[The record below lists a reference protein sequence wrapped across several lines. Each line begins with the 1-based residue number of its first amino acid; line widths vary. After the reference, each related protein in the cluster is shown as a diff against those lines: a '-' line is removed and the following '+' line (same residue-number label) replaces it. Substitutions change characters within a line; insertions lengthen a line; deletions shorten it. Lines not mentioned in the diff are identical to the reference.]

1 MGGMRRITF
10 ELVGLCT
17 LLVTADCLVAATCE
31 TPVAAA
37 EYDIVVAG
45 GTLEGV
51 RHAVRE
57 ATAGRKVFLVAPRP
71 YLGEDRAATLILDR
85 LPTDDVNDPLVR
97 EIFNPAYRATGAY
110 NNLKSKGWRA
120 VQKFE
125 PYEKVETA
133 PVPAGELDTVTT
145 PLLVKRACDRALIA
159 AGVRY
164 LTGAQVIGV
173 EPMADGML
181 KVLISMRGKDQTVTA
196 RAFADHRLPASVAKG
211 KGRFSFRYVVGPNV
225 HVEKIDFEY
234 DVPYAGVRGWM
245 AVQNHARALVPIS
258 SNLLDVAE
266 MVTVE
271 NVKWKMENG
280 KCQTSEGNPST
291 LNSQLST
298 LNFDIVVAGGG
309 TGGGPAAMGAAR
321 SGAKTL
327 VVEFQHVL
335 GGVSTEGRIGGYG
348 GYYDGNVTGFTTELD
363 RGAKAIGKGGAYFF
377 AESEFLRRGVVEAGG
392 EVWLGAMVSG
402 AEVKDGRLVAVKVT
416 MPDGSRVSVPCKA
429 AVDATGNCDLAA
441 AAGCA
446 TEYVDPQ
453 ELSLQGVGMAGQPLG
468 VDCCNSDIGFVD
480 ETDAEDLCAFALR
493 SRLSL
498 PDRIWNQS
506 SLVDS
511 RERRRILGRFRITP
525 IDLLLGRTYPD
536 TVSIAESRFDTHGQT
551 VHPVFFMRGTGKKTS
566 GKIRGNVP
574 FRALLPRDVE
584 GILVTGLGVSAH
596 RDSMPVLRMKADI
609 RNMGYAAGLAA
620 AMAVKADVPPS
631 ALDVK
636 QLQRKLIEVGNL
648 PPSVLEAKDSFPLSD
663 ETLAAAAKRLP
674 NGYDGIAEI
683 LSDPERAMP
692 FLKRETSFEA
702 MYMRA
707 MLGER
712 EAAPT
717 LVKRLENAKWDE
729 GWNFKGMSQ
738 YERSVSKLDAI
749 VIALGTAR
757 NPCALPAL
765 DALARQLT
773 GESEYSHF
781 RALARAYGAIGGKGA
796 AASLVH
802 MLKIPGVSGHAI
814 RGAVPPPIPGYS
826 DLAMNAERSDVL
838 RELCVAAALYR
849 LGDPDGSAKRSLDAY
864 LNDPRRVYANFARQV
879 IATHDPLAGKCGKMI
894 Q

>member
-1 MGGMRRITF
+1 MEIDHLDMHR
-10 ELVGLCT
+10 LASLCA
-17 LLVTADCLVAATCE
+17 VVALAVFG
-31 TPVAAA
+31 VAVAPCRAA
-37 EYDIVVAG
+37 ETYDLVIAG
-45 GTLEGV
+45 GTLD
-51 RHAVRE
+51 AVRLAVKE
-57 ATAGRKVFLVAPRP
+57 SKAGQKVFLVAPRP

-85 LPTDDVNDPLVR
+85 LPTDDVNDPLIR
-97 EIFNPAYRATGAY
+97 EIFNPAYRAAGAY

-133 PVPAGELDTVTT
+133 PVPVGELDTVTT
-145 PLLVKRACDRALIA
+145 PLIVKRACDRALLA
-159 AGVRY
+159 AGVKY

-173 EPMADGML
+173 EPMADGA
-181 KVLISMRGKDQTVTA
+181 KKILISMRDKDQTVTA

-211 KGRFSFRYVVGPNV
+211 KGRFSFRYVANAGGKVR
-225 HVEKIDFEY
+225 VEKIDFEY

-245 AVQNHARALVPIS
+245 AVQNHARTLVPIS
-258 SNLLDVAE
+258 RDLLDVAE

-271 NVKWKMENG
+271 GDGAAHSTLNP
-280 KCQTSEGNPST
+280 QPST
-291 LNSQLST
+291 LD
-298 LNFDIVVAGGG
+298 FDVVVAGCG
-309 TGGGPAAMGAAR
+309 TGGGPAALAAAR

-327 VVEFQHVL
+327 AVEFQHVL

-363 RGAKAIGKGGAYFF
+363 LGAKAIGHGCAYFF
-377 AESEFLRRGVVEAGG
+377 AESEFLRRGIVEAGG

-416 MPDGSRVSVPCKA
+416 LPDGSRVSVPCKA

-446 TEYVDPQ
+446 TEYIDPQ
-453 ELSLQGVGMAGQPLG
+453 ELSVQGVGMAGQPLG
-468 VDCCNSDIGFVD
+468 VNCCNSDIGFVD

-551 VHPVFFMRGTGKKTS
+551 VHPVFFMRGTGKRTS

-574 FRALLPRDVE
+574 FRALLPREVD
-584 GILVTGLGVSAH
+584 GIIVTGLGISAH

-609 RNMGYAAGLAA
+609 RNMGYAAGIAA
-620 AMAVKADVPPS
+620 ATAAKSGVAPHEIDIKA
-631 ALDVK
+631 
-636 QLQRKLIEVGNL
+636 LQRRLVEIGNL
-648 PPSVLEAKDSFPLSD
+648 PAAVLDMKDSMPLTD
-663 ETLAAAAKRLP
+663 EALAAAAKRLP

-683 LSDPERAMP
+683 LSDPARAMP

-702 MYMRA
+702 MYVRA
-707 MLGER
+707 MLGDPD
-712 EAAPT
+712 AAPA
-717 LVKRLENAKWDE
+717 LVKHLEGAKWDE

-738 YERSVSKLDAI
+738 YDRSVSEMDAV
-749 VIALGTAR
+749 VIALGLTR
-757 NPCALPAL
+757 SEKALPVL
-765 DALARQLT
+765 DSLARQLT

-781 RALARAYGAIGGKGA
+781 RAIARACDSVGGRTA
-796 AASLVH
+796 AAILAGLLSLPNVA
-802 MLKIPGVSGHAI
+802 GHAV
-814 RGAVPPPIPGYS
+814 ASATPPPIPGYS
-826 DLAMNAERSDVL
+826 DIAMNAERSDVL
-838 RELCVAAALYR
+838 RELSVAAALYR
-849 LGDPDGSAKRSLDAY
+849 LGDPDGSAKRSLTAY
-864 LNDPRRVYANFARQV
+864 LNDPRRIYANFAQRV
-879 IATHDPLAGKCGKMI
+879 LHLGRNGEIVPARTVPDSRP
-894 Q
+894 

>member
-1 MGGMRRITF
+1 MGLCAAFAAADCQAVTMGG
-10 ELVGLCT
+10 
-17 LLVTADCLVAATCE
+17 
-31 TPVAAA
+31 TPVVPV
-37 EYDIVVAG
+37 EYDLVIAG

-57 ATAGRKVFLVAPRP
+57 ASAGRKVFLVAPRP

-85 LPTDDVNDPLVR
+85 LPTDDVNDPLIR
-97 EIFNPAYRATGAY
+97 EIFNPTYHAAGAY
-110 NNLKSKGWRA
+110 NILKSKGWRA

-125 PYEKVETA
+125 PYENVETT
-133 PVPAGELDTVTT
+133 PIPAGELDKVTT

-159 AGVRY
+159 AGVKY

-173 EPMADGML
+173 EPIADGRR
-181 KVLISMRGKDQTVTA
+181 KILISMRDKDQTVTA
-196 RAFADHRLPASVAKG
+196 CAFADHRLPASVAKG
-211 KGRFSFRYVVGPNV
+211 KGRFAFRYVVGPNV

-245 AVQNHARALVPIS
+245 AVQNYARTLVPIS
-258 SNLLDVAE
+258 RDLLDVAE

-271 NVKWKMENG
+271 NVKCKMENV
-280 KCQTSEGNPST
+280 KCKTSEGNLPT
-291 LNSQLST
+291 ANNQPST
-298 LNFDIVVAGGG
+298 LNFDVVVAGGG
-309 TGGGPAAMGAAR
+309 TGGGPAALGAAR

-335 GGVSTEGRIGGYG
+335 GGVATEGRIGGYG

-363 RGAKAIGKGGAYFF
+363 RGAKAIGKGGIYFF

-392 EVWLGAMVSG
+392 EVWLGAMVTG
-402 AEVKDGRLVAVKVT
+402 AEVKDGRLTAVKVT
-416 MPDGSRVSVPCKA
+416 LPDGSRVSVPCKA

-446 TEYVDPQ
+446 TEYIDPQ

-468 VDCCNSDIGFVD
+468 VNCCNSDIGFVD

-566 GKIRGNVP
+566 GRIRANVP

-636 QLQRKLIEVGNL
+636 LLQRKLIEIGNL
-648 PPSVLEAKDSFPLSD
+648 PPAVLETTDSFPLSD

-683 LSDPERAMP
+683 LSDPARAMP
-692 FLKRETSFEA
+692 FLKRETAFEA
-702 MYMRA
+702 MYVRA
-707 MLGER
+707 MLGEP
-712 EAAPT
+712 EAASA
-717 LVKRLENAKWDE
+717 LVKRLEGAKWDE

-738 YERSVSKLDAI
+738 YDRSVSKLDAI
-749 VIALGTAR
+749 IIALGNAR
-757 NPCALPAL
+757 NPCALPVL

-781 RALARAYGAIGGKGA
+781 RALARAYGSIGGKGA
-796 AASLVH
+796 AVSLAR
-802 MLKIPGVSGHAI
+802 MLKIPGISGHAI
-814 RGAVPPPIPGYS
+814 RDAVPPPIPGYS

-879 IATHDPLAGKCGKMI
+879 LSPKP
-894 Q
+894 